1 MKDKCAVIENSCGY
15 SARKFNGRISIKILR
30 IIAFGPFSLSCK
42 LYLNS
47 FLNVVTIFLNRTISV
62 DSFFHIL
69 PVTRRRAEIIIIHEL
84 ENIDEAGSKVE
95 KRFVIIFILFLLF
108 LL

>member
-1 MKDKCAVIENSCGY
+1 M
-15 SARKFNGRISIKILR
+15 KILM
-30 IIAFGPFSLSCK
+30 IIAFGPFSLSCR

-47 FLNVVTIFLNRTISV
+47 FLNVATIFLNDTSNV

-69 PVTRRRAEIIIIHEL
+69 PVISKRAEIIIIHEL

-95 KRFVIIFILFLLF
+95 NKFVIIFILSLLF
-108 LL
+108 LPLGFF

>member
-1 MKDKCAVIENSCGY
+1 M
-15 SARKFNGRISIKILR
+15 KILM
-30 IIAFGPFSLSCK
+30 IIDFGPFSLSFR

-47 FLNVVTIFLNRTISV
+47 FLNVATTFLNDVSNV

-69 PVTRRRAEIIIIHEL
+69 PVISKRAEIIIIHEL

-95 KRFVIIFILFLLF
+95 NRFVIIFILYFLF
-108 LL
+108 SLLGFF